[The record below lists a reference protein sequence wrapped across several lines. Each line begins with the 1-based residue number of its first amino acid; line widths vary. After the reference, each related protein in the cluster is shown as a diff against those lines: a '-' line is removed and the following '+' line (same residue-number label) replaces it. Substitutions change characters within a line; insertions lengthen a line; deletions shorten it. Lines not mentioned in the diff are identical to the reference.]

1 MKMTE
6 HSFYVYLH
14 VDPIYGS
21 TKYVGI
27 GQYDRA
33 WCIRRN
39 QRKEKHVS
47 WLEERFIQGFTL
59 ADIVVI
65 EHNMLTKKEALCL
78 ERSLIEELKPEFN
91 ELLNPDHWQRN
102 RQHPREIAE
111 FAKNI
116 HDCGYGYLYTA
127 YLMGANKGEKHMT
140 IKRMINNV
148 S

>member
-1 MKMTE
+1 MKE
-6 HSFYVYLH
+6 NSFYVYLH
-14 VDPIYGS
+14 IDPTYSCI
-21 TKYVGI
+21 KYVGI

-33 WCIRRN
+33 WCVRRN

-47 WLEERFIQGFTL
+47 WIEGLFKQGFTL

-65 EHNMLTKKEALCL
+65 ERNKLTKKEALCL
-78 ERSLIEELKPEFN
+78 ERILIKDLKPEFN
-91 ELLNPDHWQRN
+91 ELLNSDHWRRN
-102 RQHPREIAE
+102 RQHSREIAE

-116 HDCGYGYLYTA
+116 YDCGYGYLYTA